1 MNWLAYNTAH
11 DLKLPGSNGA
21 KIPFFMYPQAENSTG
36 RLDSLDPATFV
47 YKLSS
52 KEITAA

>member
-1 MNWLAYNTAH
+1 MKRRSPLRYALVPPLDRA
-11 DLKLPGSNGA
+11 
-21 KIPFFMYPQAENSTG
+21 NSG

-52 KEITAA
+52 KEVSAA